1 MSNSNKDIVLA
12 FLDASVRGDEQAM
25 RDLLHPDVRIIE
37 AASLP
42 YGGVAEGPDGF
53 LDLIKRVFKTW
64 DETNI
69 TVQQV
74 FGDGDRVVLLA
85 EMTGRSK
92 RNGKAFSMPIAEI
105 WLLENG
111 KIKEVRP
118 YYFDTKLLHDLYS
131 ESDSIRRDRPWR

>member
-64 DETNI
+64 EDTEVS
-69 TVQQV
+69 VQQV
-74 FGDGDRVVLLA
+74 LGDGDRVVLLA
-85 EMTGRSK
+85 EMTGRS
-92 RNGKAFSMPIAEI
+92 RTTGEAFQMPIAEI

-111 KIKEVRP
+111 RIKEVQP
-118 YYFDTKLLHDLYS
+118 YYFDTKILHDIHS
-131 ESDSIRRDRPWR
+131 KSD